1 MSYLKF
7 IKMVFGNLSGVQIV
21 SFVAS
26 REFSVRHGE

>member
-1 MSYLKF
+1 MSYLKV

-21 SFVAS
+21 SVVAA